1 MSRVIIKIRVCA
13 TYIALV
19 NQLIDNIH
27 HTFSVSALI
36 LLVYMKSYTNLNRI
50 LTDYINQ
57 HISFLL
63 WVFNVIF
70 SQDLKLFE

>member
-1 MSRVIIKIRVCA
+1 MSRVIIKITVCE

-19 NQLIDNIH
+19 NQLIDNVH

>member
-1 MSRVIIKIRVCA
+1 MSRVIVKITVCE

-19 NQLIDNIH
+19 NQLIDNLH
-27 HTFSVSALI
+27 HTFSVCALI

-63 WVFNVIF
+63 WVFNIIF